1 MKQMMEN
8 LFKLQALEIQL
19 NLNGPSDNKELK
31 ALRKTIPDPVLG
43 HYDRMRVRGKKA
55 VSAIRNNSC
64 SECHMKVPT
73 GTIVTLVHGTDIQLC
88 GSCGRYLY
96 LSESEAP
103 SANSAVAPVE
113 SKPVKKRASR
123 KAAANVT

>member
-1 MKQMMEN
+1 MMEN
-8 LFKLQALEIQL
+8 LFKLQTLEIQL
-19 NLNGPSDNKELK
+19 NLSGPADHKELK
-31 ALRKTIPDPVLG
+31 ELRKTIPDPILG
-43 HYDRMRVRGKKA
+43 HYDRMRVRGKKG
-55 VSAIRNNSC
+55 VSSVRSNAC

-96 LSESEAP
+96 LPENEIP

-113 SKPVKKRASR
+113 QKPAKKRASR
-123 KAAANVT
+123 KAPANDN